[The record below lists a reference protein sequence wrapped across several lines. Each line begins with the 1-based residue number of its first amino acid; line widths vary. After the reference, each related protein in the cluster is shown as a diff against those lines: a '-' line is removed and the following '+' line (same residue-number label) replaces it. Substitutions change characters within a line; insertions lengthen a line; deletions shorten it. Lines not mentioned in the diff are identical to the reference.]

1 MAAVLPFS
9 FSSVSSPFL
18 PLLLSLPQAQNTQQT
33 GFKGNLR
40 LLVKTLEQPHLPFK
54 ILPAALSH
62 CLHLFWSTD
71 ACCFHCL
78 PFYPPRIPGEGG
90 HMCWGYISLSHTYS
104 HLKKDLRNRA
114 RGSECLSL
122 YLYTCTTTGERCLQY
137 VWLTCGHVAYHA
149 GLSVTTD
156 SATLEK
162 STCQSLSSPL
172 LCSGCSAASFSL
184 PLWNHESPSLT
195 HTKTCCLAPS
205 FSHSEIYTSLSSSA
219 PSILLSP
226 HSDYK
231 KILCCLWFPSFLIFY
246 LLSVCALCSVSLSVQ
261 GPNKSTSLHNHLTS
275 IFFLHSLDV
284 DAKSSLWCREMS
296 PVERKLKLCGCSCS
310 FLS

>member
-9 FSSVSSPFL
+9 FSSISSPFL

-104 HLKKDLRNRA
+104 HLKKDLRNRV

-122 YLYTCTTTGERCLQY
+122 YLYTYTTTGERCLRY

-156 SATLEK
+156 SAALEK

-184 PLWNHESPSLT
+184 PLRNHESPSLT
-195 HTKTCCLAPS
+195 HTQRPAVSLHLFPTQRSTPLCLHLHPPYFCHHIQTIKKKKSSAAFDFLP
-205 FSHSEIYTSLSSSA
+205 FSSSTC
-219 PSILLSP
+219 
-226 HSDYK
+226 Y
-231 KILCCLWFPSFLIFY
+231 
-246 LLSVCALCSVSLSVQ
+246 LSVLCALSLYRCRD
-261 GPNKSTSLHNHLTS
+261 PTKALHFTT
-275 IFFLHSLDV
+275 I
-284 DAKSSLWCREMS
+284 
-296 PVERKLKLCGCSCS
+296 
-310 FLS
+310 

>member
-1 MAAVLPFS
+1 
-9 FSSVSSPFL
+9 
-18 PLLLSLPQAQNTQQT
+18 
-33 GFKGNLR
+33 
-40 LLVKTLEQPHLPFK
+40 
-54 ILPAALSH
+54 
-62 CLHLFWSTD
+62 
-71 ACCFHCL
+71 
-78 PFYPPRIPGEGG
+78 
-90 HMCWGYISLSHTYS
+90 MCWGYISLSHTYS
-104 HLKKDLRNRA
+104 HLKKDLRNRV

-122 YLYTCTTTGERCLQY
+122 YLYTCTTTGERCLRY

-156 SATLEK
+156 SAALEK

-231 KILCCLWFPSFLIFY
+231 KKILCCLWFPSFLIFF

-275 IFFLHSLDV
+275 IFFALFRCWCEIKFMVQRNEPCWKKTEVMWMQLQFFKLIILLKWKDIIWVSEVAAAGSL
-284 DAKSSLWCREMS
+284 
-296 PVERKLKLCGCSCS
+296 
-310 FLS
+310 

>member
-1 MAAVLPFS
+1 M
-9 FSSVSSPFL
+9 
-18 PLLLSLPQAQNTQQT
+18 
-33 GFKGNLR
+33 
-40 LLVKTLEQPHLPFK
+40 
-54 ILPAALSH
+54 
-62 CLHLFWSTD
+62 
-71 ACCFHCL
+71 
-78 PFYPPRIPGEGG
+78 
-90 HMCWGYISLSHTYS
+90 
-104 HLKKDLRNRA
+104 

-122 YLYTCTTTGERCLQY
+122 YLYTCTTTGERCLRY

-156 SATLEK
+156 SAALEK

-172 LCSGCSAASFSL
+172 LCSGCSAAASFSL

-231 KILCCLWFPSFLIFY
+231 KKSSAAFDFLPFSSSSCY
-246 LLSVCALCSVSLSVQ
+246 LSVLCALSLYRCRD
-261 GPNKSTSLHNHLTS
+261 PTKALHFTT
-275 IFFLHSLDV
+275 I
-284 DAKSSLWCREMS
+284 
-296 PVERKLKLCGCSCS
+296 
-310 FLS
+310 

>member
-1 MAAVLPFS
+1 M
-9 FSSVSSPFL
+9 
-18 PLLLSLPQAQNTQQT
+18 
-33 GFKGNLR
+33 
-40 LLVKTLEQPHLPFK
+40 
-54 ILPAALSH
+54 
-62 CLHLFWSTD
+62 
-71 ACCFHCL
+71 
-78 PFYPPRIPGEGG
+78 
-90 HMCWGYISLSHTYS
+90 
-104 HLKKDLRNRA
+104 

-122 YLYTCTTTGERCLQY
+122 YLYTCTTTGERCLRY

-156 SATLEK
+156 SAALEK

-172 LCSGCSAASFSL
+172 LCSGCSAASFYL

-231 KILCCLWFPSFLIFY
+231 KNPLLPLISFLSH
-246 LLSVCALCSVSLSVQ
+246 LLLVICLCFVLCLFIGAGTQ
-261 GPNKSTSLHNHLTS
+261 QKHFTSQPFNLH
-275 IFFLHSLDV
+275 FFLHCLDV